1 MSGSGLNQQPPPPA
15 AVENILVWHRGAL
28 GDLLLSGPALEGLAA
43 HYPEARF
50 TLCGFPSRLALLR
63 KNLRVANIGD
73 SQTSQWTPLFMA
85 SAPLPLSLQSALCDI
100 DLAVLCTPQLQP
112 DLAARL
118 QEVGIPSILWIP
130 SFPQHHLL
138 PVAQFQA
145 LHLSGWGIEVKQQS
159 FQLNF
164 DAEEETAA
172 RQWFLSLRTEKSGP
186 VIALAPGSGH
196 RLKNWPLAYYQEL
209 APRLEKELGARL
221 LWILGP
227 AEEGWQQQLQ
237 VNGRQGERQFL
248 DYPSLRLLA
257 SRLKLCQLFI
267 GNDSGITHLA
277 AATGGPTVVAIFG
290 PSEARIW
297 APPGPQVTILSSSL
311 DCAPCTKGREICCTS
326 PLCLQELP
334 VEKVMSAALR
344 VFK

>member
-1 MSGSGLNQQPPPPA
+1 
-15 AVENILVWHRGAL
+15 VKNILIWHRGAL

-50 TLCGFPSRLALLR
+50 SLCGSPAGLALLR
-63 KNLRVANIGD
+63 QNLRVANIWD
-73 SQTSQWTPLFMA
+73 SQASQWTPLFMA
-85 SAPLPLSLQSALCDI
+85 SSPLPSSLKSALGDI
-100 DLAVLCTPQLQP
+100 DLAVLCTPHPQP
-112 DLAARL
+112 DLAGSL
-118 QEVGIPSILWIP
+118 QEVGIKSILWIP

-138 PVAQFQA
+138 PLAKFQA
-145 LHLSGWGIEVKQQS
+145 LHLSGWGIEVKQQP
-159 FQLNF
+159 FRLNF
-164 DAEEETAA
+164 GAEEESAA
-172 RQWFLSLRTEKSGP
+172 RQWFLSLRQEKSGP

-196 RLKNWPLAYYQEL
+196 RLKNWPLACYQEL

-227 AEEGWQQQLQ
+227 AEEGWKQQLK

-248 DYPSLRLLA
+248 DYLSLRLLA
-257 SRLKLCQLFI
+257 SRLQLCQLHI

-297 APPGPQVTILSSSL
+297 APPGPQVTILSSAL
-311 DCAPCTKGREICCTS
+311 DCAPCTRGREISCTS
-326 PLCLQELP
+326 PLCLQELT
-334 VEKVMSAALR
+334 VEQVMSAALR